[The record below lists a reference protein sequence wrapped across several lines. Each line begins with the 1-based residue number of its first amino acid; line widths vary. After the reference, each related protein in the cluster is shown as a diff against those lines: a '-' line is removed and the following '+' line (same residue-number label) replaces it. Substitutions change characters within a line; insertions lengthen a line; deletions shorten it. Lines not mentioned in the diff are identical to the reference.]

1 MLTPRVP
8 GLLLA
13 MATSL
18 LLTRCSP
25 GIRSFTWVD
34 EIPRTEISGTV
45 SGDYTIAEGDLLG
58 VRVYNQDALSSR
70 SRVRP
75 DGRIGVPL
83 AGEIEALG
91 RRPADLAKEIEARLK
106 PFIVAPAVV
115 VVVEE
120 IQPVRIAV
128 LGEVAHPGVFV
139 LEPGASVLQALA
151 TAGGTTEFAD
161 RERIFVIRPRAA
173 KAPLTIRFSY
183 ARLVGTARASSFA
196 LANGDVVTVE

>member
-8 GLLLA
+8 GPLLV
-13 MATSL
+13 MALSL
-18 LLTRCSP
+18 LLTRCSA
-25 GIRSFTWVD
+25 GITSFTWVD
-34 EIPRTEISGTV
+34 EIPRTEIGDSAA
-45 SGDYTIAEGDLLG
+45 GDYTIAEGDLLN
-58 VRVYNQDALSSR
+58 VRVYNQDALSIR
-70 SRVRP
+70 GRVRP

-83 AGEIEALG
+83 AGEVEALG
-91 RRPADLAKEIEARLK
+91 RRPADLARELEARLK

-115 VVVEE
+115 VAVEE

-161 RERIFVIRPRAA
+161 RERIFVIRKRLA

-183 ARLVGTARASSFA
+183 ARLVGNARAAAFT
-196 LANGDVVTVE
+196 LATGDVVAVE